1 MGRDKRPAIDHFK
14 TAKGDDMEKKI
25 LIAVDDSEHAKNA
38 VRCAAMISSAVKNLT
53 YTLFYVQ
60 PAVSQ
65 YLVDEA
71 AASPKAKAALDKMYK
86 KQTEQGMGI
95 LDDQK
100 TRMMDLGIDDGR
112 IETVTMPRNAGLAK
126 DILQYAQD
134 RYYDAIVVGR
144 RGLSRLQEVFM
155 GSLTRNLLEFS
166 ETIPVWIIDREITST
181 TIMLAVDGS
190 AGSFR
195 AADHLS
201 FMVGGNPSAKITIF
215 HVTPSVTN
223 CFALDSDANAK
234 PTEADE
240 KELEE
245 ILKSGDKKSMDIFL
259 AHARRMFAE
268 AGLSEDQVTLK
279 VVSSKGGIG
288 KQVMREFKNGKYGA
302 LVIGRRGINKSFFMG
317 SVSDYVLN
325 KASDGA
331 VWLVP

>member
-1 MGRDKRPAIDHFK
+1 
-14 TAKGDDMEKKI
+14 MEKKI
-25 LIAVDDSEHAKNA
+25 LLAVDDSEHAKNA
-38 VRCAAMISSAVKNLT
+38 VRYAVMISSAVKNLT

-65 YLVDEA
+65 YLTDEA
-71 AASPKAKAALDKMYK
+71 ETSPKAKTALEKMYK
-86 KQTEQGMGI
+86 KQTEQGMRI
-95 LDDQK
+95 LEDQK
-100 TRMMDLGIDDGR
+100 ARMVDLGIEGGR
-112 IETVTMPRNAGLAK
+112 IETVTVARKAGLAK

-181 TIMLAVDGS
+181 SIMLAVDGS
-190 AGSFR
+190 AASFR

-201 FMVGGNPSAKITIF
+201 FMVGGNPSVKITLF
-215 HVTPSVTN
+215 HVTPNVKD
-223 CFALDSDANAK
+223 CFAVDSDADAK
-234 PTEADE
+234 TEEADE

-245 ILKSGDKKSMDIFL
+245 ILKSGDKKCMDIFQ
-259 AHARRMFAE
+259 AHARRMFSE
-268 AGLSEDQVTLK
+268 AGLSENQVTLK
-279 VVSSKGGIG
+279 AVQSQGGIG
-288 KQVMREFKNGKYGA
+288 KQVVQEFKKGKYGT

-325 KASDGA
+325 KASDCA

>member
-1 MGRDKRPAIDHFK
+1 
-14 TAKGDDMEKKI
+14 MEKKI
-25 LIAVDDSEHAKNA
+25 LLAVDDSEHAKNA
-38 VRCAAMISSAVKNLT
+38 ARYAAMISSAVKNLT

-65 YLVDEA
+65 YLLDEA
-71 AASPKAKAALDKMYK
+71 AASPKANAALEKLNK
-86 KQTEQGMGI
+86 KQADQGKRI

-100 TRMMDLGIDDGR
+100 TRMVDLGIDSDR
-112 IETVTMPRNAGLAK
+112 IETVTAPRQAGLAR
-126 DILQYAQD
+126 DILQYAQG

-166 ETIPVWIIDREITST
+166 ETVPVWIIDREITST
-181 TIMLAVDGS
+181 GIMLAVDGS
-190 AGSFR
+190 ASSFR

-201 FMVGGNPSAKITIF
+201 FMVGGNPGVTITLF
-215 HVTPSVTN
+215 HVTPSARDLV
-223 CFALDSDANAK
+223 ALDSEASAK
-234 PTEADE
+234 TTKADE

-245 ILKSGDKKSMDIFL
+245 ILKSGDRKSMDIFL
-259 AHARRMFAE
+259 AHARRMFTQ

-279 VVSSKGGIG
+279 AIASQGSIG
-288 KQVMREFKNGKYGA
+288 KQILQEFKKGKYGT

-325 KASDGA
+325 KASDCA